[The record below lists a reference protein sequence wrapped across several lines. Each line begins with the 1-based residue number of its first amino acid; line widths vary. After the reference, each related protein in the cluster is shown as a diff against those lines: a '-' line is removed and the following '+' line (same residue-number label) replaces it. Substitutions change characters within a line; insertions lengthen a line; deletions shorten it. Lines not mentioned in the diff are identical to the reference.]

1 MTEILNMDGLTQAGK
16 AAVFYYAVALI
27 AADFDYNYDALR
39 LLMKPSDKHRL
50 DTFRQQVRREQWTP
64 DFLKTYSIKG
74 P

>member
-1 MTEILNMDGLTQAGK
+1 MAEILNMDGLTQAGK

-39 LLMKPSDKHRL
+39 LLMRPGDKRKL
-50 DTFRQQVRREQWTP
+50 DTFRQQVRQEQWNP
-64 DFLKTYSIKG
+64 DFLKTYSRKE